1 MTARCQRTD
10 MNIFVI
16 IALISL
22 VALTWRWL
30 IKPVKPV
37 LARSTDRPWLASR
50 GKTVAKSKL
59 APPS

>member
-1 MTARCQRTD
+1 